1 MIIII
6 DNDKDN
12 ITALQEHLKDK
23 HSYIIVENPDYLRN
37 TIHSY
42 HPDAIIA
49 NVDTLDS
56 SRQGWFYL
64 FLISQN
70 IEKLFLITSADRTAE
85 IKTLSAKSVAVMET
99 PINCKKL
106 DHILST
112 SKGSKETQLVSQTNG
127 KSKNLSRL
135 RDHLFSNLLE
145 GHDLPK
151 DIDGT
156 MKFLGLTSDTDK
168 YYLAFVISFS
178 LLSPDASREDIW
190 EIALKIQEIAREEIS
205 KIAVNRS
212 CVRDANRVAFL
223 LLMKEPGDP
232 FRYELER
239 TLEIVEKRIAKEG
252 EQKITIG
259 VGIAYD
265 TIGDITNSYHQ
276 ACDALDQGNF
286 FGNSFVCFFCD
297 LYDRD
302 SQRFQMSRNVKE
314 KITQCLYQE
323 KFDKIDRLI
332 ESEFENIIQSGLA
345 TKDNILA
352 LKIDLTVFLMDL
364 SNKLSVVSEKPK
376 IYSNLLNDFL
386 RADSL
391 PTLEIIIKEKLREL
405 SIASHLIL
413 EKRTVRLIQ
422 DAQAIVLEQMHEPV
436 NVQLIAQRLRIS
448 PNYLGAIFKAETG
461 VRLTEYITNIKMR
474 EAARLL
480 RESEKHITEIT
491 SLVGYDNANYF
502 SRLFKKQYGVTP
514 SEYRRNSDHY

>member
-6 DNDKDN
+6 DNDN
-12 ITALQEHLKDK
+12 RYILPLKEYLNGKYD
-23 HSYIIVENPDYLRN
+23 YTIVENPDHLCN
-37 TIHSY
+37 AVHSH
-42 HPDAIIA
+42 HPDTIIA
-49 NVDTLDS
+49 NAKALDAS
-56 SRQGWFYL
+56 QHGWFYL
-64 FLISQN
+64 FLIRAS
-70 IEKLFLITSADRTAE
+70 IEKLVLIADSDRIPE
-85 IKTLSAKSVAVMET
+85 IKTLSAKSVSVMEP
-99 PINCKKL
+99 PISSKKL
-106 DHILST
+106 SRIFST
-112 SKGSKETQLVSQTNG
+112 SQNAKEKQMLSKPRE

-135 RDHLFSNLLE
+135 RDHLFSNLLD
-145 GHDLPK
+145 GHNLPK

-156 MKFLGLTSDTDK
+156 MKFLGLISESNR
-168 YYLAFVISFS
+168 YYLAFVISFAS
-178 LLSPDASREDIW
+178 MSSDAVREDIW
-190 EIALKIQEIAREEIS
+190 EMALKVQEIVREEIT

-223 LLMKEPGDP
+223 LLMHAPGEP
-232 FRYELER
+232 FRYELEKV
-239 TLEIVEKRIAKEG
+239 LEKTEKRIANECSL
-252 EQKITIG
+252 KITVG
-259 VGIAYD
+259 VGLAYN

-297 LYDRD
+297 LYVGD
-302 SQRFQMSRNVKE
+302 SQRFQLSRNVKE
-314 KITQCLYQE
+314 KITQYLYQE
-323 KFDKIDRLI
+323 KFDDIDCLI
-332 ESEFENIIQSGLA
+332 EKEFVNIIQSGLA

-364 SNKLSVVSEKPK
+364 FNKLSVVSEKPK

-386 RADSL
+386 RADNL

-405 SIASHLIL
+405 SNVSHYIL
-413 EKRTVRLIQ
+413 EEKTGRFIQ
-422 DAQAIVLEQMHEPV
+422 DARAIVLEQISEPL

-448 PNYLGAIFKAETG
+448 PNYLSAIFKAETG
-461 VRLTEYITNIKMR
+461 VRLSEYITNVKMR

-514 SEYRRNSDHY
+514 SEYRHNSEYY

>member
-12 ITALQEHLKDK
+12 IATLKEHLKDK
-23 HSYIIVENPDYLRN
+23 EACI
-37 TIHSY
+37 
-42 HPDAIIA
+42 
-49 NVDTLDS
+49 
-56 SRQGWFYL
+56 
-64 FLISQN
+64 
-70 IEKLFLITSADRTAE
+70 
-85 IKTLSAKSVAVMET
+85 VMEA
-99 PINCKKL
+99 PINYKKL
-106 DHILST
+106 DRILSA
-112 SKGSKETQLVSQTNG
+112 SKGSKGKRMISSASG

-156 MKFLGLTSDTDK
+156 MKFLGLTSDTHK
-168 YYLAFVISFS
+168 YYLAFVISFM
-178 LLSPDASREDIW
+178 PPAPGICREDNW
-190 EIALKIQEIAREEIS
+190 ETALKIQEIAREEIS
-205 KIAVNRS
+205 KIAINRS
-212 CVRDANRVAFL
+212 CVRDADRIAFL
-223 LLMKEPGDP
+223 LLMREPGNP
-232 FRYELER
+232 FRYELEKI
-239 TLEIVEKRIAKEG
+239 LEIIERRAAKECG
-252 EQKITIG
+252 VKITVG
-259 VGIAYD
+259 VGLAYN
-265 TIGDITNSYHQ
+265 TINDIVSSYHQ
-276 ACDALDQGNF
+276 ACDALDQGSF

-297 LYDRD
+297 LYIRD

-323 KFDKIDRLI
+323 KFNEIDLLI
-332 ESEFENIIQSGLA
+332 ENEFKGIIRPGLA
-345 TKDNILA
+345 TKDNVLA

-364 SNKLSVVSEKPK
+364 SNKLSVVTEKPK

-405 SIASHLIL
+405 SSTSHFIL

-422 DAQAIVLEQMHEPV
+422 NAQTIVLEQLCEPL

-448 PNYLGAIFKAETG
+448 PNYLSAIFKAETG

-480 RESEKHITEIT
+480 RESQKHITEIT

-514 SEYRRNSDHY
+514 SEYRHNNDY